1 MNNSAFASRQFD
13 LIAYEVQPGDN
24 LYRIVSRYYGP
35 QSPQK
40 IRGAIDQIVEANR
53 YIRNPNLIRPGQII
67 KLSVPRQY
75 CVAPKG
81 FQHNVDLFDGMAH
94 TPWFDVLSDDWS
106 RATPE
111 ERSFM
116 RTVSPLMI
124 GSGTSVAHGLNVT
137 FRTNAP
143 LVGEVA
149 SLYESYQAG
158 DISKG
163 QYDYQ
168 RRNTL
173 TRLSNNLGPTQRLL
187 YGNRAPGEVIRI
199 SRRGGVSP
207 TADIDREV
215 RRMTGASKVA
225 SRGGIALSVVGLG
238 IACHEIAHT
247 ESRDHQNDIL
257 VESGGSLIGG
267 LAFGLGAGIGLALM
281 ATPVGWV
288 GALAIGAGG
297 ALTGYAGGRASIA
310 IYDLTGR
317 KIDFVERLGVSQV
330 CAPGRAATSST
341 TPRPSYVWTNFRR

>member
-1 MNNSAFASRQFD
+1 
-13 LIAYEVQPGDN
+13 
-24 LYRIVSRYYGP
+24 
-35 QSPQK
+35 
-40 IRGAIDQIVEANR
+40 
-53 YIRNPNLIRPGQII
+53 
-67 KLSVPRQY
+67 
-75 CVAPKG
+75 
-81 FQHNVDLFDGMAH
+81 
-94 TPWFDVLSDDWS
+94 
-106 RATPE
+106 
-111 ERSFM
+111 M

-187 YGNRAPGEVIRI
+187 YGSRAPGEVIRI

-207 TADIDREV
+207 TVDIDREV

-267 LAFGLGAGIGLALM
+267 LAFGFGAGIGLALM

-288 GALAIGAGG
+288 GALVIGAGG
-297 ALTGYAGGRASIA
+297 ALTGYAAGRRAKTL
-310 IYDLTGR
+310 YDLSGR
-317 KIDFVERLGVSQV
+317 KIDLVEKLGVSHL
-330 CAPGRAATSST
+330 CTPGGTAKSGAAQ
-341 TPRPSYVWTNFRR
+341 RPSYVWTTFRR